1 MACCQRRSLS
11 PVPSNDQKAP
21 VVETPP
27 ESPAQLV
34 DERALAL
41 RIRQQ
46 EILAELGVT
55 ALRGTL
61 FPDLLQEAV
70 RLAAEGLEAEFCKV
84 LEYLPAEKRLLL
96 RAGVGWDAG
105 LVGVAT
111 VGADMESPSGYALR
125 TGKPVVSNQLE

>member
-27 ESPAQLV
+27 ELSPAQLV

-46 EILAELGVT
+46 EILAELGVP
-55 ALRGTL
+55 ALRGTRL
-61 FPDLLQEAV
+61 PERLAKAV
-70 RLAAEGLEAEFCKV
+70 RLAAQGREAEFCKV
-84 LEYLPAEKRLLL
+84 LECRLAEKRLLL
-96 RAGVGWDAG
+96 RAGVGSDAG
-105 LVGVAT
+105 LVGGAT
-111 VGADMESPSGYALR
+111 AGADLESPS
-125 TGKPVVSNQLE
+125 